1 MECKHYF
8 ASRCLAKTNSFLHRL
23 KDTSIV
29 SVLLN
34 VSSWTKS
41 DLQVVQNTGNVEK
54 SWIISRNFSFLI
66 LENKELQ
73 KELESWTRHTR
84 VKFFFLKAIQF
95 TPIQGEEGVL
105 TTEPQVRNSEAYLQT
120 LVVCF
125 NSRKWWSDISALKDI
140 PDIICSRI
148 STGLKKIIKLTSVTW
163 LFLLS
168 NFRFALISKRWHKCS
183 NNSCIHVWYS
193 NGDYLFTGSCD

>member
-125 NSRKWWSDISALKDI
+125 NSRKWWSDITALQVI
-140 PDIICSRI
+140 PDIIHSRI
-148 STGLKKIIKLTSVTW
+148 SSSLNIFIRFNFSHLTISVKQ
-163 LFLLS
+163 FLVCTHFKTVTLV
-168 NFRFALISKRWHKCS
+168 FK
-183 NNSCIHVWYS
+183 
-193 NGDYLFTGSCD
+193 